1 MLMMLFD
8 TGLRISEIIDM
19 KPSRIRQ
26 GYFVVYGKGRKERVV
41 PQNPIVSKWLMKY
54 DRARDCYFQYSIQV
68 LVEKLSVNTTIDDDA
83 AGCLEFLVQLPD
95 QLIGI
100 GV

>member
-1 MLMMLFD
+1 MLSPPTQRRVTRLFMLLF
-8 TGLRISEIIDM
+8 LS
-19 KPSRIRQ
+19 
-26 GYFVVYGKGRKERVV
+26 
-41 PQNPIVSKWLMKY
+41 
-54 DRARDCYFQYSIQV
+54 SIQV
-68 LVEKLSVNTTIDDDA
+68 LVEKLSVNTTIDDDV